1 MMMVLGAMIKRWL
14 TLTKEAGWRL
24 VRLGSTFTI
33 ANRIDRSLVF
43 RVYSVCRLVGWAE
56 MEWVGIMGYSLLLAF
71 HNKLRAS
78 WMFLKLQLTDLAL
91 SSPLILRWKVPRGSI
106 ATTLV
111 EHRIQAALLMWYIS
125 FLEDLTIKSGVCPCK
140 VIHVSQR
147 LIELC
152 LIYFG

>member
-1 MMMVLGAMIKRWL
+1 
-14 TLTKEAGWRL
+14 
-24 VRLGSTFTI
+24 
-33 ANRIDRSLVF
+33 
-43 RVYSVCRLVGWAE
+43 
-56 MEWVGIMGYSLLLAF
+56 MGYSLLLAF

-91 SSPLILRWKVPRGSI
+91 SSPLVLWGKVPHGSI
-106 ATTLV
+106 AATLV
-111 EHRIQAALLMWYIS
+111 EHRIQAALFMRHIS
-125 FLEDLTIKSGVCPCK
+125 FLEDLSIKSCVSPCK

>member
-1 MMMVLGAMIKRWL
+1 MVGLGAMIKRWL
-14 TLTKEAGWRL
+14 ILTEEAGWWL
-24 VRLGSTFTI
+24 VRLRSAFTI
-33 ANRIDRSLVF
+33 ANRIYRSLVF

-56 MEWVGIMGYSLLLAF
+56 MEWVGIVGYSLLLTF

-91 SSPLILRWKVPRGSI
+91 SSPLVLRWKVPRGSI
-106 ATTLV
+106 ASTLV
-111 EHRIQAALLMWYIS
+111 EHWIQAALLMRHIS

-140 VIHVSQR
+140 VIHVSQG
-147 LIELC
+147 LIELR

>member
-1 MMMVLGAMIKRWL
+1 MVVLGTMIEGWL
-14 TLTKEAGWRL
+14 TLTKEASWWL

-56 MEWVGIMGYSLLLAF
+56 MEWVGVMGYSLLLAF

-91 SSPLILRWKVPRGSI
+91 SSPLVLWWKVPHGSI
-106 ATTLV
+106 TSTLV
-111 EHRIQAALLMWYIS
+111 EHWIQAALLMRHIS
-125 FLEDLTIKSGVCPCK
+125 LLEDLTIKSCVCPCK
-140 VIHVSQR
+140 VIHVSQC